1 MGVLSRGLAE
11 GCHWAGAPQRPT
23 LPLLTSAGGACASS
37 RGWGGPMH
45 HLPSPFILS
54 SARRPTLP
62 PARAAGSLPPLQVTL
77 VIWFPAGLKAAWLP
91 SLAVLASVLAV
102 QSRLQLLPAPMGPEL
117 LASPQPWVE
126 GTGTQSQAAWVQVPA
141 WLLTHYLPPSLPV
154 PQAPLLAGVH
164 PRAVGGA

>member
-23 LPLLTSAGGACASS
+23 LPLLTSAGGACASG
-37 RGWGGPMH
+37 RGWGGPTH

-102 QSRLQLLPAPMGPEL
+102 QSRRCSS
-117 LASPQPWVE
+117 SPLRRSPSS
-126 GTGTQSQAAWVQVPA
+126 SQAPNLGQRAQGRRAGQPGFKSQ
-141 WLLTHYLPPSLPV
+141 LGYLPTTCH
-154 PQAPLLAGVH
+154 LLS
-164 PRAVGGA
+164 RCLRFLF